1 MPRRVSLPGSD
12 ELFRETSVEEPAA
25 DSVTAS
31 RPDETTVAEVTESNG
46 NGLPRSSGRVRHEE
60 KITVYVTADELVDL
74 EHARLELRRSHRISS
89 DRGRI
94 VREAIA
100 IVLADLNLN
109 GEDSVLVDR
118 LRSR

>member
-12 ELFRETSVEEPAA
+12 ELFRETSVEQSAA
-25 DSVTAS
+25 EYVQPEAA
-31 RPDETTVAEVTESNG
+31 AEGSQSNG
-46 NGLPRSSGRVRHEE
+46 DGLPRSSGRVRHEE

-100 IVLADLNLN
+100 IVLADLKLN

>member
-12 ELFRETSVEEPAA
+12 ELFRETSVEQSAA
-25 DSVTAS
+25 EYVHREAA
-31 RPDETTVAEVTESNG
+31 AEESQSNG
-46 NGLPRSSGRVRHEE
+46 DGSPRTSGRVRHEE

-100 IVLADLNLN
+100 IVLADLKLN

>member
-12 ELFRETSVEEPAA
+12 ELFRETSVEERAAESAREEKTAA
-25 DSVTAS
+25 DRS
-31 RPDETTVAEVTESNG
+31 ESNG
-46 NGLPRSSGRVRHEE
+46 VGPPRSSGRVRHEE

-100 IVLADLNLN
+100 IVLADLKLN